1 MLLQQNAILL
11 FDSMQNT
18 WCVSQFGTI
27 GFIKTQKYLR
37 RSVNFIRF
45 IKNALLCIFFLY
57 FYNGL
62 IFGGLIYRTTFVLV
76 FWSAYIREAHTRMG
90 GGYYLEI
97 CSILDSV
104 IIRFSEVFLYTET
117 KNLENFTLSQYQNIQ
132 WFLYTAIQQYK

>member
-1 MLLQQNAILL
+1 
-11 FDSMQNT
+11 
-18 WCVSQFGTI
+18 
-27 GFIKTQKYLR
+27 
-37 RSVNFIRF
+37 
-45 IKNALLCIFFLY
+45 
-57 FYNGL
+57 
-62 IFGGLIYRTTFVLV
+62 
-76 FWSAYIREAHTRMG
+76 MG